1 MASVPDSAATD
12 DQQPPIRLGFAGFWD
27 SFDPRDNFLTR
38 LLETRWRIELCDE
51 PDFLIH
57 SCIGRR
63 RHDHR
68 RHDCVRIFYTGE
80 NVAPDW
86 HSTDWA
92 FSFEYT
98 DHPRHFRLP
107 HWPFYIDPPRLVKPL
122 TAAAGGPGSGDVGG
136 ALPAVAGPPE
146 IEAFLAGRPRF
157 CGFVVSNPLCKTRNE
172 FFRRLSK
179 YKRVDSGG
187 KLFNNVGG
195 RVPDKQAFL
204 AECRFT
210 IAFENESH
218 PGYTSEK
225 VAEPML
231 TGTIPIYWGDP
242 LVGNDFDTRSF
253 LSYHDTPPG
262 PGLSRSAALD
272 LLVDRVVA
280 ADRDPDLLAAM
291 LARPWYRGN
300 RVPRCADAAAILG
313 QFEKIF
319 TTPIERVS
327 RRRGPAR
334 LLGLDRLPDAAS
346 SIGRRIKRKWR
357 QWTSDV

>member
-1 MASVPDSAATD
+1 MADSAPTSER
-12 DQQPPIRLGFAGFWD
+12 PSVRLGFAGFWD

-38 LLETRWRIELCDE
+38 LLETRWRVDLCDE
-51 PDFLIH
+51 PDYLIH

-68 RHDCVRIFYTGE
+68 RYDCVRVFYTGE
-80 NVAPDW
+80 NVAADW

-92 FSFEYT
+92 FTFEHS

-107 HWPFYIDPPRLVKPL
+107 HWPFYVDPRRLVKPSNDG
-122 TAAAGGPGSGDVGG
+122 APDV
-136 ALPAVAGPPE
+136 
-146 IEAFLAGRPRF
+146 EAFLAARGRF

-172 FFRRLSK
+172 FFRRLSR
-179 YKRVDSGG
+179 YRRVDAGG
-187 KLFNNVGG
+187 RLFNNLGG
-195 RVPDKQAFL
+195 RVADKRAFL
-204 AECRFT
+204 SECRFT

-253 LSYHDTPPG
+253 LSFHDTPPG
-262 PGLSRSAALD
+262 PGVSVSAALD
-272 LLVDRVVA
+272 TLVERVVA
-280 ADRDPDLLAAM
+280 VDRDPDMLATM

-300 RVPRCADAAAILG
+300 RVPRCADATPILE
-313 QFEKIF
+313 QFERIF
-319 TTPIERVS
+319 STPIDRVAG
-327 RRRGPAR
+327 RRGPAR
-334 LLGLDRLPDAAS
+334 WTGLDRLPDAAAS
-346 SIGRRIKRKWR
+346 VRRRLTRKWR
-357 QWTSDV
+357 QWSCRRDLPRC

>member
-1 MASVPDSAATD
+1 MEPTPLTAADRPDARPA
-12 DQQPPIRLGFAGFWD
+12 IRLAFAGFWD

-38 LLETRWRIELCDE
+38 LLESRWRIELVDE

-57 SCIGRR
+57 SCIGRG

-80 NVAPDW
+80 NVPPDW
-86 HSTDWA
+86 LSTDWA
-92 FSFEYT
+92 FTFEYT

-107 HWPFYIDPPRLVKPL
+107 HWPFYIDPPRLVKGL
-122 TAAAGGPGSGDVGG
+122 TQDAAAPAIDV
-136 ALPAVAGPPE
+136 
-146 IEAFLAGRPRF
+146 EAILAARPRF
-157 CGFVVSNPLCKTRNE
+157 CGFVVSNPLCKVRNE
-172 FFRRLSK
+172 FFRRLSR
-179 YKRVDSGG
+179 YKQVDSGG

-195 RVPDKQAFL
+195 RVADKRAFL

-231 TGTIPIYWGDP
+231 VNTIPIYWGDP

-253 LSYHDTPPG
+253 LSFHDTPPD
-262 PGLSRSAALD
+262 PGVSASAALD

-280 ADRDPDLLAAM
+280 ADRDPAVYAAM
-291 LARPWYRGN
+291 LARPWYRGD
-300 RVPRCADAAAILG
+300 RVPRCADAAAILT
-313 QFEKIF
+313 QFERIF
-319 TTPIERVS
+319 TTPIDRVS

-334 LLGLDRLPDAAS
+334 QLGLDRVPDALR
-346 SIGRRIKRKWR
+346 SIRFRLKRKWR
-357 QWTSDV
+357 QWTA

>member
-1 MASVPDSAATD
+1 MDRSPQHPAAP
-12 DQQPPIRLGFAGFWD
+12 PPIRLGFSGFWD
-27 SFDPRDNFLTR
+27 SFDPQNNFLTR
-38 LLETRWRIELCDE
+38 LLATRWSIELTDE

-68 RHDCVRIFYTGE
+68 RHYCVRIFYTGE

-92 FSFEYT
+92 FTFEYT
-98 DHPRHFRLP
+98 DHPLHFRLP
-107 HWPFYIDPPRLVKPL
+107 HWPFYIDPPRLVKGLPRAGG
-122 TAAAGGPGSGDVGG
+122 AAAGPGD
-136 ALPAVAGPPE
+136 
-146 IEAFLAGRPRF
+146 IEAILAGKPRF
-157 CGFVVSNPLCKTRNE
+157 CGFVVSNPLSKTRNE

-195 RVPDKQAFL
+195 RVADKRAFL

-231 TGTIPIYWGDP
+231 VDSIPIYWGDP

-253 LSYHDTPPG
+253 LSFHDTPPG
-262 PGLSRSAALD
+262 PGLSHSAALD
-272 LLVDRVVA
+272 LLVDRVIA
-280 ADRDPDLLAAM
+280 IDRDPALLATA
-291 LARPWYRGN
+291 LAHPWYRDN
-300 RVPRCADAAAILG
+300 RVPTSADAQAILE
-313 QFEKIF
+313 QFARIF

-334 LLGLDRLPDAAS
+334 LLALDRLPDATAS
-346 SIGRRIKRKWR
+346 IRRRLKRKWR
-357 QWTSDV
+357 QWTRGI

>member
-1 MASVPDSAATD
+1 MDHAPPPAADSPDARPT
-12 DQQPPIRLGFAGFWD
+12 IRLGFAGFWD
-27 SFDPRDNFLTR
+27 SFDPHDNFLTR
-38 LLETRWRIELCDE
+38 LLETRWRIELVAE

-57 SCIGRR
+57 SCIGRG

-68 RHDCVRIFYTGE
+68 RYDCVRIFYTGE

-86 HSTDWA
+86 LSTDWA
-92 FSFEYT
+92 FTFDDT

-107 HWPFYIDPPRLVKPL
+107 HWPFYIDPPLLVKGL
-122 TAAAGGPGSGDVGG
+122 AAGGAAGGPADV
-136 ALPAVAGPPE
+136 
-146 IEAFLAGRPRF
+146 EAILAARPRF

-172 FFRRLSK
+172 FFRRLST

-195 RVPDKQAFL
+195 RVADKRAFL

-231 TGTIPIYWGDP
+231 VNTIPIYWGDP

-253 LSYHDTPPG
+253 LSFHDTPPG
-262 PGLSRSAALD
+262 PGVSASAALD

-280 ADRDPDLLAAM
+280 ADRDPAVYAGM
-291 LARPWYRGN
+291 LARPWYRGD
-300 RVPRCADAAAILG
+300 RVPRCADAAAILA
-313 QFEKIF
+313 QFERIV
-319 TTPIERVS
+319 TTPIDRVS

-334 LLGLDRLPDAAS
+334 LLGLHRLPDAAGS
-346 SIGRRIKRKWR
+346 LGRRLKRKWR
-357 QWTSDV
+357 QWTA

>member
-1 MASVPDSAATD
+1 MDSA
-12 DQQPPIRLGFAGFWD
+12 PPPAADNPAARPTIRLGFAGFWD

-38 LLETRWRIELCDE
+38 LLETRWRIELVAE

-57 SCIGRR
+57 SCIGGG
-63 RHDHR
+63 RHGHR
-68 RHDCVRIFYTGE
+68 RSDCVRIFYTGE
-80 NVAPDW
+80 NIAPDW
-86 HSTDWA
+86 LSTDWA

-107 HWPFYIDPPRLVKPL
+107 HWPFYIDPPRLVKGLP
-122 TAAAGGPGSGDVGG
+122 AGGAADV
-136 ALPAVAGPPE
+136 
-146 IEAFLAGRPRF
+146 EAILAARPRF

-195 RVPDKQAFL
+195 RVADKRAFL
-204 AECRFT
+204 AECRFN

-231 TGTIPIYWGDP
+231 VNTIPIYWGDP

-253 LSYHDTPPG
+253 LSFHDTPPG
-262 PGLSRSAALD
+262 PGLSASAALD

-280 ADRDPDLLAAM
+280 ADRDPAIYARM
-291 LARPWYRGN
+291 LARPWYRGD
-300 RVPRCADAAAILG
+300 RVPDALRSI
-313 QFEKIF
+313 
-319 TTPIERVS
+319 
-327 RRRGPAR
+327 RRR
-334 LLGLDRLPDAAS
+334 L
-346 SIGRRIKRKWR
+346 KRKWR
-357 QWTSDV
+357 QWTA

>member
-12 DQQPPIRLGFAGFWD
+12 DQRPPIRLGFAGFWD

-38 LLETRWRIELCDE
+38 LLETRWRIELVDD

-92 FSFEYT
+92 FTFEYT

-122 TAAAGGPGSGDVGG
+122 AAAAGGPGSGGVGG
-136 ALPAVAGPPE
+136 ALPAAAGPPE

-334 LLGLDRLPDAAS
+334 LLGLDRLPDAAA

>member
-1 MASVPDSAATD
+1 MASDPDSTAD
-12 DQQPPIRLGFAGFWD
+12 DQQRPSIRLGFAGFWD

-38 LLETRWRIELCDE
+38 LLETRWRVELCDE

-68 RHDCVRIFYTGE
+68 RYDCVRIFYTGE

-86 HSTDWA
+86 YSTDWA
-92 FSFEYT
+92 FTFEYT

-107 HWPFYIDPPRLVKPL
+107 HWPFYIDPPRLVKPSV
-122 TAAAGGPGSGDVGG
+122 TAAS
-136 ALPAVAGPPE
+136 GPPD
-146 IEAFLAGRPRF
+146 IEAFLASRPRF

-204 AECRFT
+204 EECRFT

-231 TGTIPIYWGDP
+231 VSTIPIYWGDP

-262 PGLSRSAALD
+262 PGVSRSAALD
-272 LLVDRVVA
+272 MLVDRVVA

-291 LARPWYRGN
+291 LAQPWYRSN
-300 RVPRCADAAAILG
+300 RVPQCADAAVILG

-319 TTPIERVS
+319 TTPIDRVS

-334 LLGLDRLPDAAS
+334 LLGLDRLPDAAG

-357 QWTSDV
+357 QWTSNV

>member
-1 MASVPDSAATD
+1 VHQAPPPAADSLGARPAL
-12 DQQPPIRLGFAGFWD
+12 RLGFAGCWD
-27 SFDPRDNFLTR
+27 SSDPGDNVLTR
-38 LLETRWRIELCDE
+38 LLETRWRIELVAE

-68 RHDCVRIFYTGE
+68 RYDCVRIFYTGE
-80 NVAPDW
+80 NVPPDW
-86 HSTDWA
+86 CSTDWA
-92 FSFEYT
+92 FTFEYT

-107 HWPFYIDPPRLVKPL
+107 HWPFYIAPPRLVKGLPAGG
-122 TAAAGGPGSGDVGG
+122 AAAAVPDV
-136 ALPAVAGPPE
+136 
-146 IEAFLAGRPRF
+146 EAILAARPRF

-172 FFRRLSK
+172 FFRRLSR

-195 RVPDKQAFL
+195 RVADKQAFL
-204 AECRFT
+204 AECRFN

-218 PGYTSEK
+218 PGYTTEK

-231 TGTIPIYWGDP
+231 VNTIPIYWGDP

-253 LSYHDTPPG
+253 LSFHDTPPG
-262 PGLSRSAALD
+262 PGVSASAALD

-280 ADRDPDLLAAM
+280 ADRDPEVYAAL
-291 LARPWYRGN
+291 LARPWYRGD
-300 RVPRCADAAAILG
+300 RVPRCADADAILA

-319 TTPIERVS
+319 TTPIDRVS

-334 LLGLDRLPDAAS
+334 LVGLDRVPDALR
-346 SIGRRIKRKWR
+346 SIRFRLKRKWR
-357 QWTSDV
+357 QWTA

>member
-1 MASVPDSAATD
+1 MASVSDSLD
-12 DQQPPIRLGFAGFWD
+12 NDGSRPSIRLGFAGFWD

-38 LLETRWRIELCDE
+38 LLETRWRIELSDE
-51 PDFLIH
+51 PDYLIH
-57 SCIGRR
+57 SCIGRG

-68 RHDCVRIFYTGE
+68 RYDCVRIFYTGE

-92 FSFEYT
+92 FTFEYT

-107 HWPFYIDPPRLVKPL
+107 HWPFYIDPPLLVKE
-122 TAAAGGPGSGDVGG
+122 AGG
-136 ALPAVAGPPE
+136 GPD

-157 CGFVVSNPLCKTRNE
+157 CGFVVSNPLCNTRNE

-231 TGTIPIYWGDP
+231 TDTIPIYWGDP

-280 ADRDPDLLAAM
+280 ADRDPDVLAGM

-319 TTPIERVS
+319 TTPIRRIS
-327 RRRGPAR
+327 RRRGLPQW
-334 LLGLDRLPDAAS
+334 LGLDRLPDAAG

-357 QWTSDV
+357 QRTSNAR

>member
-1 MASVPDSAATD
+1 MGADIASTVR
-12 DQQPPIRLGFAGFWD
+12 PPIRLGFAGFWD

-38 LLETRWRIELCDE
+38 LLERRWQVELANE

-80 NVAPDW
+80 NVPADW
-86 HSTDWA
+86 HATDWA
-92 FSFEYT
+92 FTFEYT

-107 HWPFYIDPPRLVKPL
+107 HWPFYIDPPRLVRPAGAEP
-122 TAAAGGPGSGDVGG
+122 AAAD
-136 ALPAVAGPPE
+136 
-146 IEAFLAGRPRF
+146 IEAILAAKPRF
-157 CGFVVSNPLCKTRNE
+157 CGFVVSNPLCKLRNE
-172 FFRRLSK
+172 FFRRLSR
-179 YKRVDSGG
+179 YKRVDAGG

-195 RVPDKQAFL
+195 RVADKQAFL

-218 PGYTSEK
+218 PGYTTEK

-231 TGTIPIYWGDP
+231 VNSLPIYQGDP
-242 LVGNDFDTRSF
+242 LIGNDFDTRSF
-253 LSYHDTPPG
+253 LSFHDTPPG
-262 PGLSRSAALD
+262 PGVSTSAALD
-272 LLVDRVVA
+272 TLVERVVA
-280 ADRDPDLLAAM
+280 LDRDPAALAAT
-291 LARPWYRGN
+291 LAHPWYHGN
-300 RVPRCADAAAILG
+300 RVPPCADAEAILA
-313 QFEKIF
+313 QFERIF

-334 LLGLDRLPDAAS
+334 MLGLDRLPDAGR
-346 SIGRRIKRKWR
+346 SIGYRLKRKWR
-357 QWTSDV
+357 QWTSNV

>member
-1 MASVPDSAATD
+1 MTAVDRPA
-12 DQQPPIRLGFAGFWD
+12 IRLGFAGFWD
-27 SFDPRDNFLTR
+27 SFDPRENFLTR
-38 LLETRWRIELCDE
+38 LLARRWRIELVDE

-80 NVAPDW
+80 NVPPDW

-92 FSFEYT
+92 FTFEYS

-107 HWPFYIDPPRLVKPL
+107 HWPFYVDPFRLVQP
-122 TAAAGGPGSGDVGG
+122 
-136 ALPAVAGPPE
+136 AGPDGRPLDA
-146 IEAFLAGRPRF
+146 EAILAAKPRF
-157 CGFVVSNPLCKTRNE
+157 CGFVVSNPLCKLRNE
-172 FFRRLSK
+172 FFRRLAK
-179 YKRVDSGG
+179 YERVDSGG

-195 RVPDKQAFL
+195 RVADKQAFL

-218 PGYTSEK
+218 PGYTTEK

-231 TGTIPIYWGDP
+231 VDSLPIYQGDP

-253 LSYHDTPPG
+253 LSFHDTPPG
-262 PGLSRSAALD
+262 PGVSTSAALD
-272 LLVDRVVA
+272 MLVDRVVA
-280 ADRDPDLLAAM
+280 LDRDRALLAET

-300 RVPRCADAAAILG
+300 RVPPCADPDVILAR
-313 QFEKIF
+313 FETIF
-319 TTPIERVS
+319 TTPIEPVA

-334 LLGLDRLPDAAS
+334 LLGLDRIPDAS
-346 SIGRRIKRKWR
+346 RSLGYRLKRKWR
-357 QWTSDV
+357 QWTSNA

>member
-1 MASVPDSAATD
+1 VHQAPPPAADSLGARPAL
-12 DQQPPIRLGFAGFWD
+12 RLGFAGFWD

-38 LLETRWRIELCDE
+38 LLETRWRIELVAE

-68 RHDCVRIFYTGE
+68 RYDCVRIFYTGE
-80 NVAPDW
+80 NVPPDW
-86 HSTDWA
+86 CSTDWA
-92 FSFEYT
+92 FTFEYT

-107 HWPFYIDPPRLVKPL
+107 HWPFYIDPPLLVKHVPAG
-122 TAAAGGPGSGDVGG
+122 TAAADVER
-136 ALPAVAGPPE
+136 L
-146 IEAFLAGRPRF
+146 LAGKPRF
-157 CGFVVSNPLCKTRNE
+157 CGFVVSNPLCKTRND

-187 KLFNNVGG
+187 KLFNNLGG
-195 RVPDKQAFL
+195 RVADKRAFL

-218 PGYTSEK
+218 PGYTTEK

-231 TGTIPIYWGDP
+231 VGSIPVYWGDP
-242 LVGNDFDTRSF
+242 LVGRDFDTRSF

-262 PGLSRSAALD
+262 PGLSASAALD

-280 ADRDPDLLAAM
+280 ADRDPDAYAGLLE
-291 LARPWYRGN
+291 RPWYPGN
-300 RVPRCADAAAILG
+300 RVPRCAESDAILG
-313 QFEKIF
+313 QFERIF
-319 TTPIERVS
+319 STPIRPVS
-327 RRRGPAR
+327 ARRGPGR
-334 LLGLDRLPDAAS
+334 WLGLDRVPDACG
-346 SIGRRIKRKWR
+346 SIRRRLVRKWR
-357 QWTSDV
+357 QWTSDVV